1 MKLVSN
7 VGGVVSLICVAVGF
21 FLLLKLGLFGKD
33 LGICIVALVAAP
45 SLSLGLYVFV
55 LRQRSLL
62 LRKACGSLRTK
73 SACRNSHKSGAGSG
87 GTNESTRLHTS

>member
-33 LGICIVALVAAP
+33 LGTSILALIAAP
-45 SLSLGLYVFV
+45 SLSLSLYVLV
-55 LRQRSLL
+55 LRQRIAALEERVWKL
-62 LRKACGSLRTK
+62 VHEERVPELT
-73 SACRNSHKSGAGSG
+73 
-87 GTNESTRLHTS
+87 